1 MKTSLSLALAALS
14 LSACGGGAPLD
25 AEQDKIAIHALIAEL
40 YELEADCSRQG
51 PNGIDLPDAT
61 SFGIGAREVVGKND
75 PGADGREEELCAAG
89 GGVRFDPVI
98 ADVNIFTDNAAIA
111 YGTSTYE
118 EIDGEGTAA
127 LVGAFNWTQVLKRTP
142 DGWKI
147 QHTHVAPL
155 FPEE

>member
-1 MKTSLSLALAALS
+1 MKKSLGLALAALA
-14 LSACGGGAPLD
+14 LSACGGGAPIE
-25 AEQDKIAIHALIAEL
+25 AKQDKTAIRSLITEL

-51 PNGIDLPDAT
+51 PNGLDLPDAT
-61 SFGIGAREVVGKND
+61 SFGIGARDVVGKND

-89 GGVRFDPVI
+89 GSVRFGPVI
-98 ADVNIFTDNAAIA
+98 AEVKIFTDNAAIA

-127 LVGAFNWTQVLKRTP
+127 LIGEFNWTQVLKRTP